1 MKVATKPGTSKCC
14 QMLIEHASKIAQ
26 KAQLRT
32 LYSHTPDI
40 TNPQFTELTGTMV
53 GEWSVGLF
61 DCFGDFGTCCLTFWC
76 PCVTFGRIAEIVDKG
91 STCRM
96 GREQQD
102 GWVCAKHESTRK
114 ARDVL
119 LERWKGSNEMV
130 VDMAAPEKQGMEAP
144 LIHVIKYVCLPSQKS
159 FSSSIN
165 CLLGIIH
172 LRDC

>member
-1 MKVATKPGTSKCC
+1 MKDGCDGAQMKAHPPHEPTRDAAVKCVTPKSTS
-14 QMLIEHASKIAQ
+14 
-26 KAQLRT
+26 
-32 LYSHTPDI
+32 
-40 TNPQFTELTGTMV
+40 TELTGTMV

-102 GWVCAKHESTRK
+102 GWVCARHESTRK

-119 LERWKGSNEMV
+119 LEHACM
-130 VDMAAPEKQGMEAP
+130 APEFTG
-144 LIHVIKYVCLPSQKS
+144 CDDSNCC
-159 FSSSIN
+159 IN
-165 CLLGIIH
+165 GFM
-172 LRDC
+172 